1 MDTILLPDE
10 TQVNKNYFV
19 NVRKFASGA
28 IEAVVKVIR
37 PFSEE
42 LIHAVADGVTYG
54 QSCADKGESSQNGLV
69 RRGGDKEI
77 SDFERAQNHK
87 RSVRRSKQKIRWLCK
102 AIEADRLFTM
112 TYRENIEDRAK
123 VRLDFQNFLRSVR
136 HGFKVKHDDGSYTV
150 YPAIEDWRYVAV
162 LEKQDRGSFHIH
174 CAVKG
179 FQKIKTLRAAWYK
192 AAGGRGDEVGGLT
205 PGQVDV
211 TSPYK
216 RWGGRS
222 REWKVNKLAGYLTKY
237 LDKTFDEASP
247 EKRRY
252 WQSGDAVLPEKRV
265 IFIGGSNCIEAMREC
280 RDYLRQQYA
289 LQPGFFFWL
298 SPDEDCMF
306 FGGECGEFKVP
317 F

>member
-37 PFSEE
+37 PFSEDF
-42 LIHAVADGVTYG
+42 IHAVADGVTYG
-54 QSCADKGESSQNGLV
+54 QACAEIGESSKNGLG
-69 RRGGDKEI
+69 RRAGKEI
-77 SDFERAQNHK
+77 SDYEREQNKK
-87 RSVRRSKQKIRWLCK
+87 RSVRRSKQKIRWLTK
-102 AIEADRLFTM
+102 AGEMDRLFTV
-112 TYRENIEDRAK
+112 TYRENVVDRAK
-123 VRLDFQNFLRSVR
+123 VRLDFQNFLRLVR
-136 HGFKVKHDDGSYTV
+136 HGFKVKHVDGSYTV

-162 LEKQDRGSFHIH
+162 LEKQDRGSYHIH
-174 CAVKG
+174 MAVKG
-179 FQKIKTLRAAWYK
+179 FQKIKTLRAAWYR
-192 AAGGRGDEVGGLT
+192 AAGGRGDEVGDAT

-211 TSPYK
+211 TSPQK

-222 REWKVNKLAGYLTKY
+222 REWKANKLAAYLTKY
-237 LDKTFDEASP
+237 LDKTFDETAT

-252 WQSGDAVLPEKRV
+252 WQSDDIEVPEKRV
-265 IFIGGSNCIEAMREC
+265 IFIGGSNVLEAMREC
-280 RDYLRQQYA
+280 RDYLREQYA